1 MLENLNHLVR
11 EEAAD
16 TIIHNPAIPNDKNED
31 AIQAASGS
39 IKEVLQ
45 EKTASGNFAEVSGLF
60 GDGDILNNPVVQK
73 IKEVFA
79 GKLGNLGV
87 DQSSALGAASAIIPA
102 LIEKFV
108 RRTNDP
114 NDSSFNLQDLLK
126 QFAGPNGKFDMNDIG
141 GMFGKKDGGQKTAG
155 TGGLGDAIGGFFK

>member
-1 MLENLNHLVR
+1 MIENLNNLVR

-16 TIIHNPAIPNDKNED
+16 TIIQNPAIPNEKNED
-31 AIQAASGS
+31 AIQAATGS
-39 IKEVLQ
+39 IEEVLH

-60 GDGDILNNPVVQK
+60 GGGDILNNPIVQK

-87 DQSSALGAASAIIPA
+87 DQSSALGAAGGIIPA

-126 QFAGPNGKFDMNDIG
+126 QFAGSDGKFNMNDIG
-141 GMFGKKDGGQKTAG
+141 GMFGKKDGEQKPG
-155 TGGLGDAIGGFFK
+155 TSGGLGDAMGGFFK